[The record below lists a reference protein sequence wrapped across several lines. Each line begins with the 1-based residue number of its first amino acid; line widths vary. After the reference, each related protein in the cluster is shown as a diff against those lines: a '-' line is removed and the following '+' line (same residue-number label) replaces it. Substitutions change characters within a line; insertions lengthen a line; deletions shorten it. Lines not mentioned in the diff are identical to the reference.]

1 MSEMERDVMMDGI
14 DDSPILPDG
23 WTEDTDIFADE
34 EPSVLDSIADDASDT
49 TTAENESAPAT
60 EQSAGEAENTAT
72 GEEAPATETEP
83 QETTVNKLRFKAK
96 VDRNDV
102 DVELDETELPSV
114 YERAY
119 ATDRYKE
126 RLGKVSHTVDAAGK
140 LAAAMGYGSADEM
153 LQAAAENFRENMLQE
168 LLDSGTPQRIAEDY
182 VNRHMGDMMANFQ
195 GTGTAETPAVESGN
209 TAQSERDYT
218 AEATEL
224 LRVRPNLRGKDLPD
238 EVTRDAVENG
248 KPLITAYLDYEA
260 KQNNAELERLRKE
273 NQIYKQNAEAA
284 ARAPVAGTSGGGATD
299 TKAEDPFL
307 VGFNSD
313 YY

>member
-195 GTGTAETPAVESGN
+195 GTGTAETPVVESGN

-284 ARAPVAGTSGGGATD
+284 ARAPVAGTSGGGSTEQ
-299 TKAEDPFL
+299 KAEDPFI

>member
-60 EQSAGEAENTAT
+60 EQPAGEAENTAT

-195 GTGTAETPAVESGN
+195 GTGTAETPVVESGN

-307 VGFNSD
+307 VGFNTD